1 MTERL
6 RLPNRR
12 YHETFSLQHWNLTYK
27 IGFGRAEDGIV
38 KEIFINCGRSG
49 EQAETLARDSAVLL
63 SIALQYG
70 VPVEAIK
77 KSITRNVDGSPTGP
91 IGAIIDLL

>member
-1 MTERL
+1 MTERT
-6 RLPNRR
+6 RLSNRR
-12 YHETFSLQHWNLTYK
+12 YHETFSMRHWNLIYT
-27 IGFGRAEDGIV
+27 IGLGKDTDGNV
-38 KEIFINCGRSG
+38 KEVFINCGRSG

-70 VPVEAIK
+70 VPVEAMK
-77 KSITRNVDGSPTGP
+77 KTITRNLDGSPTGP